1 MRSAERTGTLA
12 ILVSA
17 VGYGFLSVLLKLA
30 LEAGARPLPLV
41 AWRFAIGSL
50 AVWALLAIR
59 RRPLPTPGDRIPV
72 LALGALYAL
81 NAVLFTVALQWVP
94 ASTATLVF
102 YAYPVVV
109 VALAAAFLGE
119 RITRW
124 RTIAIALAVAGCT
137 LTAGIGALGGRPLGI
152 ALVLFSMA
160 SLSVY
165 IVAGR
170 SLLVRLPSH
179 GSAALIVTGTAV
191 VATLSAAA
199 SGSLAL
205 GGGSRAALLVTLIAI
220 VSTALPITLFIV
232 GLKRVGA
239 GRAAIYST
247 VEPVVTVAAAA
258 AMLGE
263 RIAPL
268 QYVGGALILAGV
280 VGLRLERPLAPSEE
294 VGPLDAP

>member
-1 MRSAERTGTLA
+1 MHSAERTGTVA

-41 AWRFAIGSL
+41 AWRFVIGSL
-50 AVWALLAIR
+50 AVWALLAVR
-59 RRPLPTPGDRIPV
+59 RRPLPPSGNRIPV

-119 RITRW
+119 RVTRW
-124 RTIAIALAVAGCT
+124 RTIAIALAVAGCA

-170 SLLVRLPSH
+170 SLLARLPSH
-179 GSAALIVTGTAV
+179 GSAALVVTGTAV
-191 VATLSAAA
+191 VATISAAV

-205 GGGSRAALLVTLIAI
+205 GGGSRALALVALIAI
-220 VSTALPITLFIV
+220 VSTALPVTLFIV

-263 RIAPL
+263 RIALL

-280 VGLRLERPLAPSEE
+280 IGLRLERPLAPSEE